1 MDSTSVDLP
10 SPVNEEF
17 MNAGECSDTDQ
28 HDVSLDDSIYVPTPD
43 RHLKIK
49 LNRVESHKVAFM
61 DTAELDKFVA
71 VINEI
76 RGCKTP
82 NCKGKLIPVEVKS
95 TGLGGALN
103 ITYVCDGCQLVVR
116 KGRGRRAIIPRM
128 TFDPP

>member
-1 MDSTSVDLP
+1 MDLP

-17 MNAGECSDTDQ
+17 MDAGECSDTDQ

-71 VINEI
+71 VINE
-76 RGCKTP
+76 
-82 NCKGKLIPVEVKS
+82 N
-95 TGLGGALN
+95 TGVQD
-103 ITYVCDGCQLVVR
+103 TQL
-116 KGRGRRAIIPRM
+116 
-128 TFDPP
+128 